1 MGDGE
6 RSGAPSMGDGERNVG
21 GGGASSTLGASTVS
35 RVGDRDSARPSASAI
50 ASTAACDSALERR

>member
-6 RSGAPSMGDGERNVG
+6 RSGAPSMGDGERNG
-21 GGGASSTLGASTVS
+21 GGGASAALGASTVS

-50 ASTAACDSALERR
+50 ASAAACDSALERR